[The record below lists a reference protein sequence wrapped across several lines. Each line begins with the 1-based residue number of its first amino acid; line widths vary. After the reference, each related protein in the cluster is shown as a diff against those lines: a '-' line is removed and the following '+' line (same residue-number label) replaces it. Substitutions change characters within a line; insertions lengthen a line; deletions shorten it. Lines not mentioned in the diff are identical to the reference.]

1 MKKMRIIIYFLL
13 CMGYSSSS
21 FAMHTDQLTLPGQI
35 TAPSSISS
43 PIPVRPP
50 TPLTQSLE
58 KPPIAYESL
67 YCPRISP
74 SQDNYD
80 AESGVTVIHTTE
92 IRHTNNPLSPRGQN
106 DYSMTKLI
114 SNTSRKMLAEM
125 HQEMLKTGVPINDRL
140 NEMKSLLKEMKD
152 AQKKQRNLSFIS
164 YGIACAT
171 TSYLFYKS
179 VTENQ

>member
-1 MKKMRIIIYFLL
+1 
-13 CMGYSSSS
+13 
-21 FAMHTDQLTLPGQI
+21 MHPDQLTLPGQI
-35 TAPSSISS
+35 TAPSS

-74 SQDNYD
+74 YQDNYD

-92 IRHTNNPLSPRGQN
+92 IKHMNNPLSPRGQN
-106 DYSMTKLI
+106 GYSMTKLI
-114 SNTSRKMLAEM
+114 SDTSTKMLEEM
-125 HQEMLKTGVPINDRL
+125 YKEMQKTGGPIQKNLDETRSLLQEMR
-140 NEMKSLLKEMKD
+140 D

>member
-1 MKKMRIIIYFLL
+1 
-13 CMGYSSSS
+13 MGYSSNS

-35 TAPSSISS
+35 TAPSSNYN

-50 TPLTQSLE
+50 TP
-58 KPPIAYESL
+58 YESL
-67 YCPRISP
+67 YPQQGQP
-74 SQDNYD
+74 NPYQDYYD
-80 AESGVTVIHTTE
+80 PEYGKSRVNTTE
-92 IRHTNNPLSPRGQN
+92 IRSESANIFVFGETRTPENSIA
-106 DYSMTKLI
+106 TLI
-114 SNTSRKMLAEM
+114 SNTSKKMLEEM

-140 NEMKSLLKEMKD
+140 NEMKSLLKEMKG